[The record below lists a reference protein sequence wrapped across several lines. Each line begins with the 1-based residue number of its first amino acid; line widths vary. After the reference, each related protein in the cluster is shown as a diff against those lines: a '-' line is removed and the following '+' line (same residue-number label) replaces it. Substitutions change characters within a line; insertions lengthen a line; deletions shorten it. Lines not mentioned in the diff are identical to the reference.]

1 MALIKIYDSEMIGDG
16 ITDSFKK
23 YFSYLAINDDGIIE
37 TRKDSLISAGINE
50 YYISGYQTL
59 GSIEI
64 SSNPLTNMPQIIEK
78 VRINFSSVLPNV
90 FDPLDPQPAQS
101 EIIDSN
107 IIDDLLNFD
116 QYNSYHFTS
125 VNIPDFDENP
135 LSFSNILGDN
145 YSHYN
150 YKMRQYEDATISL
163 NERQLPNFMIGLYR
177 DYANSSFLYQNIVEE
192 ANSYYNYNGQFNMS
206 QHDMVQ
212 RYTGINEFNFDD
224 QTYDYSFNSSS
235 ADSNYFYKFSQLE
248 DQGSLG
254 YSAQNNHVFITFN
267 YNEAETRKTV
277 NAPYYVKI
285 KIPKTVSYDQTSYT
299 SPINNTSIRD
309 FVKENFGDKLL
320 ENVLISSFK
329 NAEQSLRSFVSV
341 SPNEISEQQV
351 KIYDLPTFLEQF
363 DLNYFTDSTS
373 TYLRRAS
380 HFYDFSNQNTY
391 NQFLFQMT
399 EVIFD
404 LQEEFTNKVFNMTFD
419 ELIDNNSKCY
429 SEILG
434 YKIEKFGNGDQPIQ
448 TFYIL
453 NKDKSIIDT
462 QIVIDKNYGY
472 TISAMVIIGG
482 VRYKYISTAG
492 VLQSSIDVQYI
503 KEPSIK
509 VAEVPLKT
517 FQTKIVE
524 PPPLQPHV
532 TFTNEQ
538 NTKNL
543 VKIVVENSKG
553 NMFQEL
559 IKDKNIDLI
568 NTIDSEYEQNLNI
581 MHGGGNYPF
590 SSRTYGGLFDIYR
603 LEEEPTSMADFEG
616 NLLQSVEALTDSQGT
631 YLSSIMY
638 SDYIKHNTDY
648 YYLIRALTYRG
659 NPGLS
664 SPIYKIRLIEDADE
678 VILNMTTVSVSPK
691 ELITFENNMRKY
703 LQIIPNK
710 SQVLVDSRNLNY
722 NIEPSQ
728 PSNLDKL
735 KLGSAINED
744 SLWDYG
750 TDHKYFKIR
759 LESKKT
765 GKKIDLNIKFK
776 FSKPTSN

>member
-23 YFSYLAINDDGIIE
+23 YFSYLAINSDGIIE
-37 TRKDSLISAGINE
+37 TRKNSLNADLNSE
-50 YYISGYQTL
+50 YVISGYETL
-59 GSIEI
+59 GSIAI
-64 SSNPLTNMPQIIEK
+64 TSNPLTNMPQIIEK
-78 VRINFSSVLPNV
+78 VRIDFSPIIPNV
-90 FDPLDPQPAQS
+90 FDPLNPQLPS
-101 EIIDSN
+101 FIETSV
-107 IIDDLLNFD
+107 IDDLLNFD

-125 VNIPDFDENP
+125 LNIPDFDDNP
-135 LSFSNILGDN
+135 LSFSNTIADN

-150 YKMRQYEDATISL
+150 YRMRQYEDATIPL
-163 NERQLPNFMIGLYR
+163 NERQLPNFMIGLYKE
-177 DYANSSFLYQNIVEE
+177 YANSSFLYQNIVDE
-192 ANSYYNYNGQFNMS
+192 ANSYYNYNDQFNMS
-206 QHDMVQ
+206 QHEMIQ
-212 RYTGINEFNFDD
+212 EYTGINQFNFDD

-235 ADSNYFYKFSQLE
+235 TDSNYFYKFSQLE

-267 YNEAETRKTV
+267 YDEAETRKTV

-285 KIPKTVSYDQTSYT
+285 KIPRTVSYEEGLNISN
-299 SPINNTSIRD
+299 SSIRD

-329 NAEQSLRSFVSV
+329 NAEQSLRSFVSET
-341 SPNEISEQQV
+341 PNQISEQQV

-363 DLNYFTDSTS
+363 DLNYFTDNTS
-373 TYLRRAS
+373 LYLRRAS
-380 HFYDFSNQNTY
+380 HYYDFSNQNVY

-399 EVIFD
+399 EAIFD
-404 LQEEFTNKVFNMTFD
+404 LEEEFKNRVFNMTF
-419 ELIDNNSKCY
+419 EQLIDGNQQCY

-434 YKIEKFGNGDQPIQ
+434 YKVEKFGNGEQPIQ

-462 QIVIDKNYGY
+462 QIIIDKNYGY
-472 TISAMVIIGG
+472 TISAMVVIGG
-482 VRYKYISTAG
+482 VRYKYMSSNSVAE
-492 VLQSSIDVQYI
+492 SSIEIQYI

-524 PPPLQPHV
+524 PPPLQPQV
-532 TFTNEQ
+532 IFANEQ

-559 IKDKNIDLI
+559 IRDKDIDLI
-568 NTIDSEYEQNLNI
+568 NPIDSEYEQSLNI
-581 MHGGGNYPF
+581 MHGGGDYPF
-590 SSRTYGGLFDIYR
+590 SSRAYGGLFDIYR
-603 LEEEPTSMADFEG
+603 LEEMPTSMADFEG
-616 NLLQSVEALTDSQGT
+616 NLLQSVEALTDDQGT

-638 SDYIKHNTDY
+638 SDYIRHNTDY
-648 YYLIRALTYRG
+648 YYMIRALTHRG

-691 ELITFENNMRKY
+691 ELITFENSMRKY

-710 SQVLVDSRNLNY
+710 SHVLIDSRNLDY
-722 NIEPSQ
+722 DLDPSSQ
-728 PSNLDKL
+728 TSLNKL
-735 KLGSAINED
+735 RLGSAINTD

-750 TDHKYFKIR
+750 KGQYFKIR

>member
-23 YFSYLAINDDGIIE
+23 YFSYLVINSDGIIE
-37 TRKDSLISAGINE
+37 TRKNSLSTDLNIE
-50 YYISGYQTL
+50 YIISGYDTL
-59 GSIEI
+59 FSLEI
-64 SSNPLTNMPQIIEK
+64 GNNPLTNMPEIREK
-78 VRINFSSVLPNV
+78 VRIHFSNIIPNV
-90 FDPLDPQPAQS
+90 FDPLNPQQTQAVTIPP
-101 EIIDSN
+101 DL
-107 IIDDLLNFD
+107 IDDLLNFNE
-116 QYNSYHFTS
+116 YNSYHFTS
-125 VNIPDFDENP
+125 LNIPDFDDNP
-135 LSFSNILGDN
+135 LSFSNTLGDN

-150 YKMRQYEDATISL
+150 YRMRQYEDATIPL

-177 DYANSSFLYQNIVEE
+177 EYANSSFLYQNIVDE
-192 ANSYYNYNGQFNMS
+192 ANSYYNYNDQFNMS
-206 QHDMVQ
+206 QHEMIQ
-212 RYTGINEFNFDD
+212 EYTGINQFNFDD

-235 ADSNYFYKFSQLE
+235 TDSNYFYKFSQLE

-267 YNEAETRKTV
+267 YDESETRKTV

-285 KIPKTVSYDQTSYT
+285 KIPKTVSYE
-299 SPINNTSIRD
+299 PAPFNTVAPFTDVRD

-329 NAEQSLRSFVSV
+329 NAEQSLRSFVSET
-341 SPNEISEQQV
+341 SNQISEQQI

-363 DLNYFTDSTS
+363 DLNYFTDNTS
-373 TYLRRAS
+373 FYLRRAS
-380 HFYDFSNQNTY
+380 HYYDFSNQNVY

-399 EVIFD
+399 EAIFD
-404 LQEEFTNKVFNMTFD
+404 LEEEFKNRVFNMTF
-419 ELIDNNSKCY
+419 EQLIGGNQQCY

-434 YKIEKFGNGDQPIQ
+434 YKIEKFGNGAQPIQ
-448 TFYIL
+448 TFYVL

-462 QIVIDKNYGY
+462 QIIIDKNYGY
-472 TISAMVIIGG
+472 TISAMVVIGG
-482 VRYKYISTAG
+482 VRYKYVSSEASQIPT
-492 VLQSSIDVQYI
+492 SIDIQYI

-524 PPPLQPHV
+524 PPPLQPQV
-532 TFTNEQ
+532 IFTNEQ

-559 IKDKNIDLI
+559 IRDKDIDLI
-568 NTIDSEYEQNLNI
+568 NPIDSEYEQSLNI
-581 MHGGGNYPF
+581 MHGGGDYPF
-590 SSRTYGGLFDIYR
+590 SSRAYGGLFDIYR
-603 LEEEPTSMADFEG
+603 LEEMPTSMADFEG
-616 NLLQSVEALTDSQGT
+616 NLLQSVEALTDDQGT
-631 YLSSIMY
+631 YLNSIMY
-638 SDYIKHNTDY
+638 SDYIRHNTDY
-648 YYLIRALTYRG
+648 YYMIRALTHRG

-691 ELITFENNMRKY
+691 ELITFENSMRKY
-703 LQIIPNK
+703 LQIVPNK
-710 SQVLVDSRNLNY
+710 SHVLIDSRNLDY
-722 NIEPSQ
+722 
-728 PSNLDKL
+728 NLDPSSQTSLNKL
-735 KLGSAINED
+735 RLGSAINTD

-750 TDHKYFKIR
+750 KEQYFKIR

-765 GKKIDLNIKFK
+765 GKKIDLSIKFK

>member
-23 YFSYLAINDDGIIE
+23 YFSYLAINSDGIIE
-37 TRKDSLISAGINE
+37 TRKDNLSANLNSE
-50 YYISGYQTL
+50 YVISGYETL
-59 GSIEI
+59 GSIAI
-64 SSNPLTNMPQIIEK
+64 TSNPLTNMPQIIEK
-78 VRINFSSVLPNV
+78 VRIDFSPIIPNLPDPFGTPQQPSFIETSV
-90 FDPLDPQPAQS
+90 
-101 EIIDSN
+101 
-107 IIDDLLNFD
+107 IDDLLNFD

-125 VNIPDFDENP
+125 LNIPDFDDNP
-135 LSFSNILGDN
+135 LSFSNTLGDN

-150 YKMRQYEDATISL
+150 YRMRQYEDATIPL

-177 DYANSSFLYQNIVEE
+177 DYANSSFLYQNIVDE
-192 ANSYYNYNGQFNMS
+192 ANSYYNYNDQFNMS
-206 QHDMVQ
+206 QHEMIQ
-212 RYTGINEFNFDD
+212 EYTGINQFNFDD

-235 ADSNYFYKFSQLE
+235 TDSNYFYKFSQLE

-267 YNEAETRKTV
+267 YDEAETRKTV

-285 KIPKTVSYDQTSYT
+285 KIPKTDSFEQA
-299 SPINNTSIRD
+299 PANTVAPTDVRD

-329 NAEQSLRSFVSV
+329 NAEQSLRSFVSET
-341 SPNEISEQQV
+341 PDQISEQQV

-363 DLNYFTDSTS
+363 DLNYFTDNTS
-373 TYLRRAS
+373 LYLRRAS
-380 HFYDFSNQNTY
+380 HYYDFSNQNVY

-399 EVIFD
+399 EAIFD
-404 LQEEFTNKVFNMTFD
+404 LEEEFKNRVFNMTF
-419 ELIDNNSKCY
+419 EQLIDGNQQCY

-434 YKIEKFGNGDQPIQ
+434 YKVEKFGNGEQPIQ

-462 QIVIDKNYGY
+462 QIIIDKNYGY
-472 TISAMVIIGG
+472 TISAMVVIGG
-482 VRYKYISTAG
+482 VRYKYMSSNSVAE
-492 VLQSSIDVQYI
+492 SSIEIQYI

-524 PPPLQPHV
+524 PPPLQPQV
-532 TFTNEQ
+532 IFTNEQ

-559 IKDKNIDLI
+559 IRDKDIDLI
-568 NTIDSEYEQNLNI
+568 NPIDSEYEQSLNI
-581 MHGGGNYPF
+581 MHGGGDYPF
-590 SSRTYGGLFDIYR
+590 SSRAYGGLFDIYR
-603 LEEEPTSMADFEG
+603 LEVMPTSMADFEG
-616 NLLQSVEALTDSQGT
+616 NLLQSVEALTDDQGT
-631 YLSSIMY
+631 YLNSIMY
-638 SDYIKHNTDY
+638 SDYIRHNTDY
-648 YYLIRALTYRG
+648 YYMIRALTHRG

-678 VILNMTTVSVSPK
+678 VILSMTTVSVFPK
-691 ELITFENNMRKY
+691 ELITFENSMRKY
-703 LQIIPNK
+703 LQIVPNK
-710 SQVLVDSRNLNY
+710 SHVLIDSRNLDY
-722 NIEPSQ
+722 DLDPSSQ
-728 PSNLDKL
+728 TSLNKL
-735 KLGSAINED
+735 RLGSAINTD

-750 TDHKYFKIR
+750 KGQYFKIR

>member
-23 YFSYLAINDDGIIE
+23 YFSYLAINSDGIIE
-37 TRKDSLISAGINE
+37 TRKNSLNADLNSE
-50 YYISGYQTL
+50 YVISGYETIASVQMPP
-59 GSIEI
+59 
-64 SSNPLTNMPQIIEK
+64 NPLTNMPQITEK
-78 VRINFSSVLPNV
+78 VRIDFSPIIPNV
-90 FDPLDPQPAQS
+90 FDPLNPQPPQS
-101 EIIDSN
+101 SFIETSV
-107 IIDDLLNFD
+107 IDDLLNFD

-125 VNIPDFDENP
+125 LNIPDFDENP
-135 LSFSNILGDN
+135 LSFSNTIADN

-150 YKMRQYEDATISL
+150 YRMRQYEDATIPL
-163 NERQLPNFMIGLYR
+163 NERQLPNFMIGLYKE
-177 DYANSSFLYQNIVEE
+177 YANSSFLYQSIVNE
-192 ANSYYNYNGQFNMS
+192 ANSYYNYNDQFNMS
-206 QHDMVQ
+206 QYEMIQ
-212 RYTGINEFNFDD
+212 KYTGINEFGFDD

-235 ADSNYFYKFSQLE
+235 TDNNYFYKFSQLE

-267 YNEAETRKTV
+267 YDEAETRKTV
-277 NAPYYVKI
+277 NAPYYIKI
-285 KIPKTVSYDQTSYT
+285 KIPRTVSYEEGLNISN
-299 SPINNTSIRD
+299 SSIRD

-329 NAEQSLRSFVSV
+329 NAEQSLRSFVSET
-341 SPNEISEQQV
+341 PDQISEQQV

-363 DLNYFTDSTS
+363 DLNYFTDETS
-373 TYLRRAS
+373 LYLRRAS
-380 HFYDFSNQNTY
+380 HYYNFLNQNIY

-399 EVIFD
+399 EAIFD
-404 LQEEFTNKVFNMTFD
+404 LEEEFKNRVFNMTF
-419 ELIDNNSKCY
+419 EQLIDGNQQCY

-434 YKIEKFGNGDQPIQ
+434 YKIEKFGNGEQPIQ
-448 TFYIL
+448 TFYVL

-462 QIVIDKNYGY
+462 QIIIDKNYGY

-482 VRYKYISTAG
+482 VRYKYMSSNS
-492 VLQSSIDVQYI
+492 VLESSIEIQYI

-524 PPPLQPHV
+524 PPPLQPQV
-532 TFTNEQ
+532 IFTNEQ

-559 IKDKNIDLI
+559 IRDKNIDLI
-568 NTIDSEYEQNLNI
+568 NPIDSEYEQSLSI
-581 MHGGGNYPF
+581 MHGGGDYPF
-590 SSRTYGGLFDIYR
+590 SSRAYGGLFDIYR
-603 LEEEPTSMADFEG
+603 LEEMPTSISDFEG
-616 NLLQSVEALTDSQGT
+616 NLLQSVEALTDDQGT
-631 YLSSIMY
+631 YLNSIMY
-638 SDYIKHNTDY
+638 SDYIRHNTDY
-648 YYLIRALTYRG
+648 YYMIRALTHRG

-691 ELITFENNMRKY
+691 ELITFENSMRKY
-703 LQIIPNK
+703 LQIVPNK
-710 SQVLVDSRNLNY
+710 SHVLIDSRNLDY
-722 NIEPSQ
+722 NSDPSSQ
-728 PSNLDKL
+728 ASINNLE
-735 KLGSAINED
+735 LGSAINTD
-744 SLWDYG
+744 SLWDYNG
-750 TDHKYFKIR
+750 VAKYFKIR